1 MNRYT
6 LDGSPISYFTGKVR
20 AYLQWKQIPF
30 DEVMSTA
37 EVFREVILPRVGFAV
52 IPVVTTPEG
61 ETLQES
67 TDIIEVLVQ
76 RHGGPSVV
84 PAGGVQRL
92 AASRLEL

>member
-1 MNRYT
+1 MNRYI
-6 LDGSPISYFTGKVR
+6 LYGSPFSYFTGKVR
-20 AYLQWKQIPF
+20 AYLQWKQIPY
-30 DEVMSTA
+30 DEVQSTA

-92 AASRLEL
+92 AASLLGL